1 MNGIN
6 LLTWLVALSLLFCI
20 NLFAMAQVS
29 TTITQGAKS
38 TYSIG
43 DKVEITIVLTTPK
56 ETCADG
62 LNHVKLFQSGINI
75 QKQNSWKEVKKGL
88 WQKEIILVITGN
100 KKGFG
105 MLTIMRRVDKQSFTY
120 QQRFNYSQ

>member
-1 MNGIN
+1 MKRLHLLN
-6 LLTWLVALSLLFCI
+6 LLLVLCLLIFI
-20 NLFAMAQVS
+20 NAVGMAQVT
-29 TTITQGAKS
+29 TTITQGAKN

-43 DKVEITIVLTTPK
+43 DKVEMTIVLTTPK

-75 QKQNSWKEVKKGL
+75 QKQNSWKEIKKGL
-88 WQKEIILVITGN
+88 WQKEIMLVITGN

-120 QQRFNYSQ
+120 QQRFNYAQ